1 MEIKQLVAIAAE
13 AKEKAYVPYSK
24 FMVGAALQT
33 KKGVFS
39 GANIENASYS
49 LCMCAERTA
58 LFQAVNAGCRK
69 GDFES
74 ITVIANTKS
83 RIVPCG
89 ACLQALSE
97 FVERDTP
104 VYLSDKKENFTVYK
118 FSDLLPVVFNFE
130 DEDKEED

>member
-1 MEIKQLVAIAAE
+1 MEIKELVAIATE

-104 VYLSDKKENFTVYK
+104 VYLSDKNQKFIVYK

-130 DEDKEED
+130 DEDKED